1 MSSATVRIKPATLV
15 TLRTLAAKS
24 GRPMSE
30 ELEQAV
36 EQRKRQQFLEQLNAD
51 FAALRADP
59 EAWAE
64 ELEERRLFEGTLMD
78 DLEDDPEEALA

>member
-30 ELEQAV
+30 ELEEAV
-36 EQRKRQQFLEQLNAD
+36 EQRRRQRMFDEANAAW
-51 FAALRADP
+51 AAMRADP
-59 EAWAE
+59 DDWAE
-64 ELEERRLFEGTLMD
+64 EMAERRLWEATLAD
-78 DLEDDPEEALA
+78 GADQDEVFPE